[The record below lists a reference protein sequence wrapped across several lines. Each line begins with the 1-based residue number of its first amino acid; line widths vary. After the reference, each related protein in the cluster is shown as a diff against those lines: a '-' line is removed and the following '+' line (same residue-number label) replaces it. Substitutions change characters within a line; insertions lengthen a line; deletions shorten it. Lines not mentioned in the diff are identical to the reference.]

1 MDDTY
6 GLTEVEI
13 TQFAEDWEYYKLA
26 KKLMKHTCHDGVN
39 GCLDSNGRCKRGNVN
54 DFELFFCLCI
64 VTLYV
69 LV

>member
-39 GCLDSNGRCKRGNVN
+39 GCLDSNGRCKRGNVIIVCL
-54 DFELFFCLCI
+54 LFFI
-64 VTLYV
+64 VL
-69 LV
+69 L